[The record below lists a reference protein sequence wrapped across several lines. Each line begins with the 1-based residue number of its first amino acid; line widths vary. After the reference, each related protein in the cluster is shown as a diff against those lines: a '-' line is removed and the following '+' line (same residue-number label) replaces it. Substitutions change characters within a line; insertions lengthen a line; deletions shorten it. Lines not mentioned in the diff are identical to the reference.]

1 MKTYLVGGA
10 VRDKLLGKPVR
21 ERDWVVVGST
31 AAQLRGRGFKQ
42 VGRDFPVFLHPQ
54 TGEEYALA
62 RTERRTGPGH
72 RDFDCHAAPDVTLEE
87 DLARRDLTVNAMAM
101 NDAGLLID
109 PYGGQADLD
118 ARRLR
123 HVSPAFREDP
133 LRVFRVARFAAQL
146 PDFEVCEET
155 LALMTAMG
163 PELNAL
169 AGERVWLELTK
180 ALAAPCPARFFEAV
194 QSIGG
199 TCWFAALALPATVAF
214 YRNRAFEHA
223 DHALVALGWA
233 NARDAVDEVYTLLR
247 APRLIHRAAL
257 ALATHGGTLAHPDAD
272 SGALL
277 AALDGIAAFRQGE
290 LAPLVL
296 HTAASCAEFQPR
308 AIFGLIADLRR
319 LRADAEPGPAYG
331 AALRRRRL
339 AAIEAWQR
347 PRAAT
352 RQLLEERR
360 QHR

>member
-10 VRDKLLGKPVR
+10 VRDKLLGRPVR
-21 ERDWVVVGST
+21 ERDWVVVGGT
-31 AAQLRGRGFKQ
+31 AAQLRRRGFKQ

-54 TGEEYALA
+54 TGEEHALA

-87 DLARRDLTVNAMAM
+87 DLSRRDLTVNAMAM
-101 NDAGLLID
+101 SDEGLLID
-109 PYGGQADLD
+109 PHGGQTDLG

-146 PDFEVCEET
+146 PDFEVHDET
-155 LALMTAMG
+155 LALMTAMV
-163 PELNAL
+163 PELTAL
-169 AGERVWLELTK
+169 SGERVWLELTK
-180 ALAAPCPARFFEAV
+180 ALAAPSPARFFESV
-194 QSIGG
+194 QTIGG
-199 TCWFAALALPATVAF
+199 TCWFAALALPATIAF
-214 YRNRAFEHA
+214 YRSREFKRA

-233 NARDAVDEVYTLLR
+233 NERDAVDEVYTRLR

-257 ALATHGGTLAHPDAD
+257 ALAAHGGALANPDAD

-277 AALDGIAAFRQGE
+277 KALDGIAAFRQGP

-296 HTAASCAEFQPR
+296 HTVASCAEFQPR
-308 AIFGLIADLRR
+308 ALFRLIADLRG
-319 LRADAEPGPAYG
+319 LRVDAGPGPAYG

-352 RQLLEERR
+352 
-360 QHR
+360 